1 MDTEQITLIN
11 VFEIRQDDIEMF
23 LQEWQERAQFMG
35 TQRGFQFVNVAE

>member
-23 LQEWQERAQFMG
+23 LQEWQERAQFMR
-35 TQRGFQFVNVAE
+35 TQPGFQLINVAE